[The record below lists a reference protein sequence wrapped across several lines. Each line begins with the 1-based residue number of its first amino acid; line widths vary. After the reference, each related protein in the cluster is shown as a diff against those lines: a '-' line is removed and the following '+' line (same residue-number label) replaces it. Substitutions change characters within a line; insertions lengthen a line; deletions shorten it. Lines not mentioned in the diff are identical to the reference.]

1 MPYLRMT
8 GITKYFPGVVANDG
22 IDFEIERGEIHA
34 LVGENGAG
42 KSTLMNVLYGLEKPD
57 AGQVLLNEK
66 PVTIPNP
73 QAAIRLGIDM
83 VHQHF
88 QLVPSLSV
96 AENVTL
102 GYEPHRGPL
111 VNRAEMIT
119 RVRALSDR
127 FGLHVDP
134 NATVRDLSVGEQQRV
149 EILKLLYRDARLLIL
164 DEPSAVLTPQEVEDL
179 FGVLRRLIEEGRT
192 AVLIT
197 HKLREVMAICQR
209 ATVLRRGKVVG
220 VVKVGDTQPEQIA
233 QMMVGHDLTTVRRAA
248 SATHTASQPVL
259 SVRDLHAVD
268 DRGLPAVRG
277 MTFTVNAGEIIGLAG
292 VEGNGQRE
300 LIEALVGLRTPT
312 RGNITLNDVNLT
324 RASNR
329 QHRAAGMAVIP
340 EDRTHQGLSLPS
352 TLDENIIA
360 TRYHAAP
367 YSAWG
372 VLMPGRT
379 RAFARQAIQQFDIRV
394 RGPNVRLRT
403 LSGGNAQKVVI
414 ARELAEPP
422 KVLIAA
428 QPTRGLDVGA
438 TQFVHREL
446 LRLRDQNTA
455 ILLISADLDEL
466 LAISDRFL
474 VIFEGKLAGE
484 LLPEEATRERL
495 GMLMAGRTVNTP
507 VRQEPTRMP

>member
-8 GITKYFPGVVANDG
+8 GITKYYPGVVANDG
-22 IDFEIERGEIHA
+22 INFVIDKGEIHA

-42 KSTLMNVLYGLEKPD
+42 KSTLMKILYGLEKPD
-57 AGQVLLNEK
+57 AGQIYLNEK
-66 PVTIPNP
+66 AVTISNP

-111 VNRAEMIT
+111 VDRVEMLA
-119 RVRALSDR
+119 RVRELSDR

-134 NATVRDLSVGEQQRV
+134 GATVRDLSVGEQQRV

-179 FGVLRRLIEEGRT
+179 FDVLRRLIEEGRT

-209 ATVLRRGKVVG
+209 ATVLRRGKFVG
-220 VVKVGDTQPEQIA
+220 MVNVRDTQPEQIA
-233 QMMVGHDLTTVRRAA
+233 QMMVGHDLTTVERKAA
-248 SATHTASQPVL
+248 TTKASTPVL
-259 SVRDLHAVD
+259 IVHNLHADD

-277 MTFTVNAGEIIGLAG
+277 MTFTVSAGEIIGLAG

-300 LIEALVGLRTPT
+300 LIETLVGLRTPSQGT
-312 RGNITLNDVNLT
+312 ITLNNVNIT

-352 TLDENIIA
+352 SLDENLIA

-367 YSAWG
+367 YSVWG
-372 VLMPGRT
+372 VLRSGRM
-379 RAFARQAIQQFDIRV
+379 RAFTWRAIQEFDIRV

-414 ARELAEPP
+414 ARELAERPE
-422 KVLIAA
+422 VLIAA

-438 TQFVHREL
+438 TQFVHHEL
-446 LRLRDQNTA
+446 LRLRDQSTA

-474 VIFEGKLAGE
+474 VIFEGKLVGE
-484 LLPEEATRERL
+484 LSPEEATRERL
-495 GMLMAGRTVNTP
+495 GMLMAGRTVNIP
-507 VRQEPTRMP
+507 ARQEPEETP